1 MSFFDE
7 RDGSTETNLSPDLV
21 SYYRQVLQTHTG
33 RDGACQVCRIPRCPH
48 WLDAYDRLAAAGHTM
63 AEPGAWEP
71 FMQGPRR

>member
-48 WLDAYDRLAAAGHTM
+48 SM

>member
-33 RDGACQVCRIPRCPH
+33 RDGALPLRKAAPRPGR
-48 WLDAYDRLAAAGHTM
+48 WAAC
-63 AEPGAWEP
+63 
-71 FMQGPRR
+71 